1 MPLLNKSSFEILL
14 NFKSQVVRSKPYV
27 HDCLSKQP
35 RLRTRLVGT
44 AGSFLKDSD
53 WTPDG
58 IGCDEVITPEPC
70 GRNNCTMV
78 LARLWYRTGRGSSQ
92 WPARGRY
99 QSIAELRQE
108 RLIHLPRNSGIYPI
122 VGFTVRA

>member
-35 RLRTRLVGT
+35 RLRTRLVCT

-58 IGCDEVITPEPC
+58 IGCDEAITPEPC

-78 LARLWYRTGRGSSQ
+78 LARLWYRTGEDR
-92 WPARGRY
+92 R
-99 QSIAELRQE
+99 
-108 RLIHLPRNSGIYPI
+108 SGQLEAYTK
-122 VGFTVRA
+122 VLENEAMSCEST